1 MYSSEVITPDH
12 LARKAVIYIR
22 QSTPHQAL
30 SHQESLRLQY
40 ALTEHAQALGWSP
53 EAIEVVDT
61 DLGHSAAS
69 AQHRAGFN
77 TLVGQVTLGQ
87 VGIILSYDVTR
98 LSRNCSD
105 WYPLLDLCSSKGCLI
120 ADVDGLYDPA
130 TANGRLL
137 LGLKGTLSEW
147 ELHTIRARMTA
158 GLLNKAARGD
168 LALTLPTGF
177 ERDAQGQVQ
186 KDPHLE
192 VQSRLT
198 FVFETFLH
206 RRSASKVLEVLQA
219 EGLRL
224 PRRDRFGEV
233 VWKRPTIAAIL
244 TILKHPAYAGA
255 FTYGRTRTVR
265 HSAAPGRPAT
275 KRLSME
281 QWRIRVNDK
290 YPAYISWT
298 TFEQI
303 QTMLHDN
310 HAEYDRKKTRGIPRP
325 GKALLHGLVYCG
337 ACGHKMVVQYKGGT
351 ESLCNYLRQQ
361 YRVPVCQYVPADPV
375 DARVVEAF
383 FAALSPVELD
393 VYTQAMAAQRQHTAQ
408 RDEAH
413 RQQLERLRYAA
424 TLCERQFH
432 RVDPDNR
439 LVTAELERRWEAAL
453 RALTMAE
460 ATYAQRVPPPASAE
474 SPLASELRAAFL
486 DLGRTLPGL
495 WQTDVLSQPQ
505 RKALL
510 RCLRDKVVV
519 HRVPRDEVQTR
530 IVWKGGATTTLAVPV
545 TVGAF
550 IDLQGAAAM
559 EQQILTRF
567 AAGHTDAALAAQL
580 TQQGYRS
587 PQRPDV
593 LPSTVQIIRLKHG
606 LMQQRHQSHPRHVAG
621 YLTVPQL
628 ARRLGVSPHWLYD
641 RLANGQIQLEKD
653 PTTGLY
659 LFPDQPTT
667 LEHLQQ
673 LRAGTCAQVGM
684 RAPHTDIHPTSKK
697 EHTETN

>member
-1 MYSSEVITPDH
+1 MYSSEVITPQQ
-12 LARKAVIYIR
+12 LTRKAVLYIR

-40 ALTEHAQALGWSP
+40 ALTAHAQALGWSP
-53 EAIEVVDT
+53 EAIEGVDT
-61 DLGHSAAS
+61 DLGHSAAP
-69 AQHRAGFN
+69 AQHREGFN
-77 TLVGQVTLGQ
+77 TLVGPVTLGQ

-177 ERDAQGQVQ
+177 ERDAQGQGQ

-244 TILKHPAYAGA
+244 AILKHPAYAGT
-255 FTYGRTRTVR
+255 FTYGRTRTLPNGN
-265 HSAAPGRPAT
+265 APGRALT
-275 KRLSME
+275 TRLPIE

-337 ACGHKMVVQYKGGT
+337 ACGHKMVVQ
-351 ESLCNYLRQQ
+351 
-361 YRVPVCQYVPADPV
+361 
-375 DARVVEAF
+375 
-383 FAALSPVELD
+383 
-393 VYTQAMAAQRQHTAQ
+393 
-408 RDEAH
+408 
-413 RQQLERLRYAA
+413 
-424 TLCERQFH
+424 
-432 RVDPDNR
+432 
-439 LVTAELERRWEAAL
+439 
-453 RALTMAE
+453 
-460 ATYAQRVPPPASAE
+460 
-474 SPLASELRAAFL
+474 
-486 DLGRTLPGL
+486 
-495 WQTDVLSQPQ
+495 
-505 RKALL
+505 
-510 RCLRDKVVV
+510 
-519 HRVPRDEVQTR
+519 
-530 IVWKGGATTTLAVPV
+530 
-545 TVGAF
+545 
-550 IDLQGAAAM
+550 
-559 EQQILTRF
+559 
-567 AAGHTDAALAAQL
+567 
-580 TQQGYRS
+580 
-587 PQRPDV
+587 
-593 LPSTVQIIRLKHG
+593 
-606 LMQQRHQSHPRHVAG
+606 
-621 YLTVPQL
+621 
-628 ARRLGVSPHWLYD
+628 
-641 RLANGQIQLEKD
+641 
-653 PTTGLY
+653 
-659 LFPDQPTT
+659 
-667 LEHLQQ
+667 
-673 LRAGTCAQVGM
+673 
-684 RAPHTDIHPTSKK
+684 
-697 EHTETN
+697 